1 MQNSVTFEGYSEH
14 LIQMSWPRGVVL
26 GHYLVDVYHSEVYPE
41 LKSIDFTNHEF
52 S

>member
-26 GHYLVDVYHSEVYPE
+26 GHLVDVYHSEVYPE